1 MAASPWASLLAW
13 PLITPAERSL
23 RRLVDCRVDRRRHRA
38 QLSSNEL
45 EARTGTD
52 LHESAT
58 ADPNT
63 DRQLQPDTRVP
74 YTLQLQPRSRDAAH
88 VTLADF
94 EDDCCRG
101 ECCAISPP
109 DYTLGFMLR
118 PVQQNQRAA
127 LTAGQRAR
135 LIRNQGEASRY
146 GKTGRVAMQE
156 GNMRMIER
164 CPVNTHYHAN
174 FLGSGEDIRAIDG
187 CSSFVD
193 IDELQL
199 TGGDDVVFMQLGQ

>member
-13 PLITPAERSL
+13 PLITPAERSLL

-88 VTLADF
+88 VTLAYF
-94 EDDCCRG
+94 EDNCCRG

-127 LTAGQRAR
+127 LTAGHPKSGRGVTVRKDRPGCCARGQYANDRAMPSQHTLPCQLPR
-135 LIRNQGEASRY
+135 ERRRY
-146 GKTGRVAMQE
+146 
-156 GNMRMIER
+156 
-164 CPVNTHYHAN
+164 
-174 FLGSGEDIRAIDG
+174 
-187 CSSFVD
+187 SSD
-193 IDELQL
+193 
-199 TGGDDVVFMQLGQ
+199 